1 MSRGGPHT
9 LFTENFEIICNFFP
23 PKESELAIYVPYF
36 SFHFWC
42 HCLKFQFL
50 VFFLWVFL
58 SFFLSK
64 AEVLATTQLVARD
77 PIRKDRR
84 FEGSLLC
91 LLRCPRD
98 LRPSLLTDFLVPALF
113 VSPSQLWGVPN
124 KLGFFFL
131 TLLLPQPPTSVHTI
145 SSLSALCSWVWC
157 QLRV

>member
-1 MSRGGPHT
+1 MIRGGPHT

-42 HCLKFQFL
+42 LKFQFL

-58 SFFLSK
+58 SSFLSK
-64 AEVLATTQLVARD
+64 AEVLATTQLAARD
-77 PIRKDRR
+77 PIRKGWR

-91 LLRCPRD
+91 LLRYPRD
-98 LRPSLLTDFLVPALF
+98 LRPSLLTDFLVSTRF
-113 VSPSQLWGVPN
+113 VSPSQLRGVPN

-131 TLLLPQPPTSVHTI
+131 TLLFLQPPTSVRTV
-145 SSLSALCSWVWC
+145 SSLSTLRSWVWC
-157 QLRV
+157 QLCV